1 MEPPQE
7 PWLSTAEAAQQ
18 LGITTATLYRLI
30 DNGSIVAYRF
40 GRMFRLKV
48 RDVETFLERSR
59 IKPRDPSQLPPH
71 GDSDQ

>member
-1 MEPPQE
+1 MEPPRE

-40 GRMFRLKV
+40 GRVIRLKLP
-48 RDVETFLERSR
+48 DVESFIERSR
-59 IKPRDPSQLPPH
+59 IKPGELSHLPP
-71 GDSDQ
+71 DEK